1 MTAGT
6 ARPEALVR
14 VRENGPVAE
23 LTVGDGTK
31 RNALTSRAWDNLA
44 QQVRVCGEDGS
55 AGVIVIRGRGDTFC
69 AGSDIGEWLDAEPE
83 FVEESF
89 ARMETAFQAIEQCP
103 VPVVAAIH
111 GVAAG
116 AGCQL
121 ALACDLRFMASS
133 ARIGMPIA
141 RLGILASPAFAAR
154 MTRSAGPVVAGELL
168 YTGRLLDA
176 ADAVRTGLA
185 NRCFPD
191 SEDHRGDPRVAR
203 TRHPRGEAL
212 DPDRGARWLSPKWTA
227 SGLLAR
233 VQQGCARLRPL
244 MSRGRGRTPRR
255 CVAAASTKL
264 PLA

>member
-44 QQVRVCGEDGS
+44 QQVRVCGEDGN

-191 SEDHRGDPRVAR
+191 SELDAEVAKTIAAIRALPAPAIRAAKRSIR
-203 TRHPRGEAL
+203 TAVRDG
-212 DPDRGARWLSPKWTA
+212 S
-227 SGLLAR
+227 
-233 VQQGCARLRPL
+233 VQNGQPAVSWPEF
-244 MSRGRGRTPRR
+244 SRAVHAFVR
-255 CVAAASTKL
+255 
-264 PLA
+264 